1 MKVVA
6 LLSGGKDS
14 CYSLLRSRI
23 HGHEVVAVA
32 HITPPQ
38 EEADSFM
45 YQSVGSNVV
54 PLIAT
59 ALNLPLFTRKTNANA
74 IESDL
79 FYIPTEMDEVEDLV
93 ALLQEVKREHPE
105 IEAVC
110 SGALWSDYQRLRVES
125 AASRVGLLSLSYL
138 WRRDQ
143 KELLDEMIEAG
154 VHAVLIKVAGMGL
167 NSSHLGKSLE
177 EMQPILHELEQKYG
191 SHVCG
196 EGGEFESLVLWMPGF
211 QKRIVLDETE
221 TISHSEDP
229 HAPVSYLR
237 ILSSKLADLTDAEI
251 HTPLPSTPPPSTVF
265 EHDSTWTEI
274 IKRCDTA
281 TQAKVS
287 SSEENDATTTQ
298 QHALNVTTGFGD
310 RLMYLSIQSPKVGK
324 EGVVHAASHLQRV
337 LKEHG
342 ERLGSIMYVTLL
354 LRSVSGE
361 NYKEAN
367 NGYNEVFATPECTPP
382 PARACVA
389 VSAENHPTTI
399 EALVR
404 RKRNKDAPGSFALHV
419 QSLSEWAPP
428 CIGPYA
434 QFVEED
440 GVIHVSG
447 VLPLYAPTASVPGRF
462 DGKSQVA
469 ACLYNLEC
477 TLEASHA
484 NLRQIGLLIAY
495 TTRDCLVQ
503 EVRNELED
511 LLAQRKRPHV
521 VVAVLPVSALPK
533 GALVEVRAV
542 GVANREEMA
551 FPEFVMVCEDDD
563 EAVAFTKQSV
573 TFGKLGY
580 TVIRRIRP
588 EYEAVDYVDIV
599 KGLCETSAFPTDS
612 KLISAQLY
620 CDEAVC
626 TPDVESKL
634 MKLEPG
640 AAMTF
645 VKYANHCRSAS
656 PTGIGIYDIL

>member
-59 ALNLPLFTRKTNANA
+59 ALNLPLFTRKTNAHA
-74 IESDL
+74 VKSDL
-79 FYIPTEMDEVEDLV
+79 FYTPTEMDEVEDLV
-93 ALLQEVKREHPE
+93 ALLQDVKIEHPE

-125 AASRVGLLSLSYL
+125 AASRVGMLSLSYL

-177 EMQPILHELEQKYG
+177 QMHPVLHELEQKYG

-211 QKRIVLDETE
+211 HKRIVLDETE
-221 TISHSEDP
+221 TISHSEDA

-237 ILSSKLADLTDAEI
+237 ILSCKLADLTDAEI
-251 HTPLPSTPPPSTVF
+251 HTSLPMAPTPNRVF
-265 EHDSTWTEI
+265 EHDSSWTDVL
-274 IKRCDTA
+274 KRCGTA
-281 TQAKVS
+281 KQSRVS
-287 SSEENDATTTQ
+287 AREENNEPSTQ
-298 QHALNVTTGFGD
+298 EHSLDVTTGLGD
-310 RLMYLSIQSPKVGK
+310 RLMYLSIRSPKAGK
-324 EGVVHAASHLQRV
+324 EGMVHAASHLERV
-337 LKEHG
+337 LKQHG
-342 ERLGSIMYVTLL
+342 ESLGSIIYVTLFL
-354 LRSVSGE
+354 QSVSGE
-361 NYKEAN
+361 HYKQAN
-367 NGYNEVFATPECTPP
+367 AGYSEVFATAECTPP

-389 VSAENHPTTI
+389 VSAENHATTI

-404 RKRNKDAPGSFALHV
+404 RKRDKRAAGSFALHV

-447 VLPLYAPTASVPGRF
+447 VLPLYAPTASVPRRF

-469 ACLYNLEC
+469 ACMYNLER
-477 TLEASHA
+477 TLEASHS
-484 NLRQIGLLIAY
+484 NLQQIGLLIAY
-495 TTRDCLVQ
+495 TTSDCLVQ
-503 EVRNELED
+503 EVRKELENV
-511 LLAQRKRPHV
+511 LAERRKPLV
-521 VVAVLPVSALPK
+521 VIAVIPVSALPK
-533 GALVEVRAV
+533 GAVVEIRAV
-542 GVANREEMA
+542 GAVHGEDMD
-551 FPEFVMVCEDDD
+551 FPEWLVVCEDDD
-563 EAVAFTKQSV
+563 KTVAFMSQSV

-580 TVIRRIRP
+580 TVIRRMRA
-588 EYEAVDYVDIV
+588 ECEAADYVDIIHE
-599 KGLCETSAFPTDS
+599 LCEASAFAAGC

-620 CDEAVC
+620 CDEQVC
-626 TPDVESKL
+626 TAEVESRLQKIDATA
-634 MKLEPG
+634 PI
-640 AAMTF
+640 TY
-645 VKYANHCRSAS
+645 VKYTNCCRSAS
-656 PTGIGIYDIL
+656 ATGIGVYDLT